1 MRRYRFAIDNVR
13 SHLRSLWAVI
23 AIQAIVIAA
32 LWFGWSQAPRQ
43 LTVHI
48 PPDLRSG
55 AVLAVDAI
63 APANVYA
70 FAFYIFQQLNRW
82 PEDGAR
88 DYGRA
93 IFRVAPYLT
102 PRYRADLIAAL
113 EQKGQQGELAY
124 RVRGLQ
130 PIPGHGYEER
140 RVDVLDGQT
149 WIVWLD
155 VDLLESVKG
164 MTVKRTAIRY
174 PLRVV
179 RYAVDPE
186 TNPWGLALDGFG
198 AEGPR
203 RLEAAERVDAG
214 SAEAAPNGARAM
226 NRPMP
231 KLLLTWLLGL
241 FLLPAGLAEAR
252 FEPPERIV
260 WQKTPISL
268 ELRVGTERLVHF
280 PGAVQVGVPAP
291 LQDLMRIQSIAGTLY
306 LLAHQPFAAYPC
318 RGARPGRRPDLPAR
332 CVGPGR

>member
-55 AVLAVDAI
+55 AVLAADAI

-102 PRYRADLIAAL
+102 PRYRADLIAEL

-140 RVDVLDGQT
+140 RIDVLDGQT

-186 TNPWGLALDGFG
+186 ANPWGLALDGFG

-203 RLEAAERVDAG
+203 RLDAAERVDTG
-214 SAEAAPNGARAM
+214 SAEG
-226 NRPMP
+226 
-231 KLLLTWLLGL
+231 G
-241 FLLPAGLAEAR
+241 
-252 FEPPERIV
+252 
-260 WQKTPISL
+260 S
-268 ELRVGTERLVHF
+268 
-280 PGAVQVGVPAP
+280 
-291 LQDLMRIQSIAGTLY
+291 
-306 LLAHQPFAAYPC
+306 
-318 RGARPGRRPDLPAR
+318 
-332 CVGPGR
+332 